1 MGLCSRKIARSCCTV
16 LLLLGIQ
23 GTQGGRGPLECI
35 WAPEGP
41 VWRGEMDIPWCWKSL
56 FRFLQGR
63 ELGATLNLGD
73 RAFPALG
80 TKLSLLT

>member
-1 MGLCSRKIARSCCTV
+1 MGLCSREIVRSYCTL

-56 FRFLQGR
+56 SLFLQGR
-63 ELGATLNLGD
+63 ELGATLSRGD
-73 RAFPALG
+73 AAFPALG
-80 TKLSLLT
+80 TKLSRLS